1 MADPFGY
8 MHHGRQCQAA
18 WCLTR
23 LCTIQHA
30 MAEQNDRGSS
40 THVTQFTSVCGW
52 NSGANANLH
61 QRSVSPKLCHGQ
73 KATSHCRSGCCATT
87 QGQWLVMRSDAKNK
101 KWSTDVF
108 WASTRPAFESFRSSE
123 PLWMD
128 DQSSYC
134 WVIHGQGGLFHRIS
148 GNVPSLRD
156 RRLCRVWIIGIWLLQ
171 AVSMDCLRKI
181 QALPTL
187 SDFRGIRITGQSS
200 DEAEAVGFRVD
211 FFPEYSVAYGGRLF
225 LSHFKIM
232 FHIKK
237 SLARVCLHLS
247 YQLFGDVNPNI
258 CSSFK
263 TIIPF
268 LSFPMFEHQK
278 DTGNRQPHLVDFG

>member
-1 MADPFGY
+1 MVDNA
-8 MHHGRQCQAA
+8 
-18 WCLTR
+18 R
-23 LCTIQHA
+23 LRGVWRAFARFSTLW
-30 MAEQNDRGSS
+30 QNKMTGLL
-40 THVTQFTSVCGW
+40 QPTSH
-52 NSGANANLH
+52 NLH
-61 QRSVSPKLCHGQ
+61 QFVAEIPVPMPIFISGRSAQNCVMAKRPRAIAGLGAAPQRKDNGWSWDLTPKTKNGQRMFFGHQPDQLSKVSDPVNPYGWMINP
-73 KATSHCRSGCCATT
+73 AIAESST
-87 QGQWLVMRSDAKNK
+87 AK
-101 KWSTDVF
+101 
-108 WASTRPAFESFRSSE
+108 
-123 PLWMD
+123 
-128 DQSSYC
+128 
-134 WVIHGQGGLFHRIS
+134 GGLFHRIS

-156 RRLCRVWIIGIWLLQ
+156 RRLCRVWIIGIWLFQ
-171 AVSMDCLRKI
+171 AVSMDCLWKI

-211 FFPEYSVAYGGRLF
+211 FFREYSVAYRGRAF

-237 SLARVCLHLS
+237 SLARVCLHLF

-278 DTGNRQPHLVDFG
+278 DTGNRQLHLADFG